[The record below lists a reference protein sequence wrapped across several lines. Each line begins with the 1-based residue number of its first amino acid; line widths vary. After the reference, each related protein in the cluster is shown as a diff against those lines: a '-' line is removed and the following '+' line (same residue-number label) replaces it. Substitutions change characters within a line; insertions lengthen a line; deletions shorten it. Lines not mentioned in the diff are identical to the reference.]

1 MQWDHLTSNE
11 FARAVQQTGV
21 CLLPTGVLEPH
32 SDHMPL
38 GTDCLISHR
47 IACLAAEKE
56 KAVVFPSFYFGQIY
70 EARHFSGTVTLP
82 PKLLLDLFLSTLDEI
97 GRNGFRKII
106 IVNGH
111 GGNESLLPFLTQ
123 ACLAEDKSYQVY
135 LPRFAH
141 ISEER
146 RKKSKWGELMNRL
159 DHAGEWEASLLLAT
173 HPDLVHLDRAPAKG
187 GKALGRLQHLPS
199 TRSAM
204 GWYAD
209 HPEHY
214 TGDARKASLKKGIA
228 IRDGLVAT
236 LADYIAAVKADRVMH
251 ALAKEFAGRAK
262 NVSGP
267 RLPIEYVEDRKVDAA
282 LDAELRALLSS
293 CFTGEA
299 NEVFRHQRFFNEMPA
314 HRWLIRDDE
323 GRLVAHLAVHD
334 KSIGISSGRLRV
346 GGIAEVCVA
355 ATHRGQG
362 LVRQLLTL
370 AHEWMASQGIGYS
383 TLFGDSR
390 VYSSSGYRNVKNPV
404 RYLDPK
410 TGKRQTQPLDNF
422 LVKALTAAPWPKG
435 AVDLRGPKF

>member
-1 MQWDHLTSNE
+1 MQWEHLTHNE
-11 FARAVQQTGV
+11 FARAVQQSGV

-70 EARHFSGTVTLP
+70 EARHLPGTVTLP
-82 PKLLLDLFLSTLDEI
+82 PKLLLDLLLSTLDEI

-111 GGNESLLPFLTQ
+111 GGNEALLPFLMQ
-123 ACLAEDKSYQVY
+123 ACLAEDKPYQVY

-146 RKKSKWGELMNRL
+146 RKKSKWSELMNRL
-159 DHAGEWEASLLLAT
+159 DHAGEWEASLLLAI
-173 HPDLVHLDRAPAKG
+173 HPELVHLDRAPAKG
-187 GKALGRLQHLPS
+187 GQALGRLKHLPPTS
-199 TRSAM
+199 TAM

-214 TGDARKASLKKGIA
+214 AGDARKASLKKGIA

-236 LADYIAAVKADRVMH
+236 LADYIAAVKADRVTH
-251 ALAKEFAGRAK
+251 ALATEFATRAR
-262 NVSGP
+262 NISGP
-267 RLPIEYVEDRKVDAA
+267 RVHIEYREDRNVNAA

-299 NEVFRHQRFFNEMPA
+299 NEVFRHQRFFHEMPA
-314 HRWLIRDDE
+314 HRWLVRDDE

-334 KSIGISSGRLRV
+334 KSIGTPAGKVRA

-355 ATHRGQG
+355 STHRGQG
-362 LVRQLLTL
+362 LVRQLLAI
-370 AHEWMASQGIGYS
+370 AHDWMTSQGIAFS
-383 TLFGDSR
+383 TLFGDPR
-390 VYSSSGYRNVKNPV
+390 VYFSSGYRKAKNPV
-404 RYLDPK
+404 RCLDPK
-410 TGKRQTQPLDNF
+410 TGKRQTKPLDNF
-422 LVKALTAAPWPKG
+422 LIKPLTSAPWPKG
-435 AVDLRGPKF
+435 TIDLSGPKF